1 MEHATTIGLDLAK
14 SVFQVHGIDAAG
26 GVVLRRKL
34 RRPELLE
41 FFAALPP
48 ALVGM
53 EACGGAHYWARELT
67 RLGHTV
73 RLMPPAYVKP
83 YVKRGKTD
91 AADAEAICEAVTRPT
106 MRFVPAKTEAQQ
118 ASLVELRVRDMLVRQ
133 RTQTINALR
142 SHLAEY
148 GIVAAQGR
156 KVSELIAVVRDDD
169 DARLPGLAREA
180 LGELVGQLEALEQRI
195 ARLDS
200 RMVRHAREDET
211 ARRLASI
218 PGIGAIGATALA
230 ALVCHPHGFASARH
244 FAAWIGLVPK
254 QNSTGGK
261 PRQGGISKAGDHYL
275 RRLLVLGATAVIR
288 HTRIKAREGWL
299 VELIERRPTMVAAVA
314 QANKTARIVWALLAR
329 GESYRPQRGS
339 PQHAGA

>member
-1 MEHATTIGLDLAK
+1 MEEITTIGLDLAK
-14 SVFQVHGIDAAG
+14 SVFQVHGVNAAG

-34 RRPELLE
+34 RRSALLN

-53 EACGGAHYWARELT
+53 EACGGAHHWAHELT

-73 RLMPPAYVKP
+73 RLMPPTYVKP

-118 ASLVELRVRDMLVRQ
+118 ASLMELKVRDMLVRQ

-156 KVSELIAVVRDDD
+156 RVAELIEVVRDGD
-169 DARLPGLAREA
+169 DARLPDLAREA
-180 LGELVGQLEALEQRI
+180 LGDLVAQIEALEGHI
-195 ARLDS
+195 ERLDS
-200 RMVRHAREDET
+200 RMIRHAREDET

-230 ALVCHPHGFASARH
+230 AMVSNPHGFASARH
-244 FAAWIGLVPK
+244 FAASLGLTP
-254 QNSTGGK
+254 QPHSSGGK
-261 PRQGGISKAGDHYL
+261 ERLGRISRQGNSML
-275 RRLLVLGATAVIR
+275 RRLLVLGATGR
-288 HTRIKAREGWL
+288 LRYARRSPDAADWAMRLL
-299 VELIERRPTMVAAVA
+299 VRRPFKVAAVA
-314 QANKTARIVWALLAR
+314 LANKMARIAWALVAW
-329 GESYRPQRGS
+329 GGTYTT
-339 PQHAGA
+339 AATA

>member
-1 MEHATTIGLDLAK
+1 MERATTIGLDLAK

-26 GVVLRRKL
+26 GIVLRRKL

-106 MRFVPAKTEAQQ
+106 MRFVPAKTAAQQ

-133 RTQTINALR
+133 RTQTINALMHCAPISPSTASLR
-142 SHLAEY
+142 
-148 GIVAAQGR
+148 R
-156 KVSELIAVVRDDD
+156 R
-169 DARLPGLAREA
+169 DARFL
-180 LGELVGQLEALEQRI
+180 
-195 ARLDS
+195 S
-200 RMVRHAREDET
+200 
-211 ARRLASI
+211 
-218 PGIGAIGATALA
+218 
-230 ALVCHPHGFASARH
+230 
-244 FAAWIGLVPK
+244 
-254 QNSTGGK
+254 
-261 PRQGGISKAGDHYL
+261 
-275 RRLLVLGATAVIR
+275 
-288 HTRIKAREGWL
+288 
-299 VELIERRPTMVAAVA
+299 
-314 QANKTARIVWALLAR
+314 
-329 GESYRPQRGS
+329 
-339 PQHAGA
+339 

>member
-14 SVFQVHGIDAAG
+14 NVLQVHGVNAAG
-26 GVVLRRKL
+26 QVVLRRKL
-34 RRPELLE
+34 RRAAVLE

-73 RLMPPAYVKP
+73 RLMPPAYVKA

-106 MRFVPAKTEAQQ
+106 MRFVPIKTEAQQ
-118 ASLVELRVRDMLVRQ
+118 AGLVELKVRDLLVRQ
-133 RTQTINALR
+133 RTQAINPLR

-156 KVSELIAVVRDDD
+156 KVAELIALVRDDD
-169 DARLPGLAREA
+169 TRLPDLAREA
-180 LGELVGQLEALEQRI
+180 LGELVAQIEALEDRI
-195 ARLDS
+195 ERLDR
-200 RMVRHAREDET
+200 RMVRHARENET
-211 ARRLASI
+211 TRRLATI

-230 ALVCHPHGFASARH
+230 ALVPDPHGFASARH
-244 FAAWIGLVPK
+244 FAAWLGLTPK
-254 QNSTGGK
+254 PHSSGGK
-261 PRQGGISKAGDHYL
+261 ERLGRISRQGNSML
-275 RRLLVLGATAVIR
+275 RRLLVLGATTCLR
-288 HTRIKAREGWL
+288 HARRSPEAADWATRLLA
-299 VELIERRPTMVAAVA
+299 RRPFKVAAVA
-314 QANKTARIVWALLAR
+314 LANKMARIAWALLAR
-329 GESYRPQRGS
+329 GGSYNPS
-339 PQHAGA
+339 AAAA

>member
-1 MEHATTIGLDLAK
+1 MERATTIGLDLAK

-26 GVVLRRKL
+26 GIVLRRKL

-48 ALVGM
+48 ALVGI
-53 EACGGAHYWARELT
+53 EACGGAYYWARELT

-118 ASLVELRVRDMLVRQ
+118 ASLVELKVRDMLVRQ

-156 KVSELIAVVRDDD
+156 KLSELIAVVRDDD
-169 DARLPGLAREA
+169 DTRLPVLAREA
-180 LGELVGQLEALEQRI
+180 LDELVGQLEALEQRI
-195 ARLDS
+195 ARLDG

-211 ARRLASI
+211 ARRLTSI

-244 FAAWIGLVPK
+244 FAASLGLTPK
-254 QNSTGGK
+254 PHSSGDKERLG
-261 PRQGGISKAGDHYL
+261 RISKQGNPMM
-275 RRLLVLGATAVIR
+275 RRLLVRAQGSAVR
-288 HTRIKAREGWL
+288 RSFCSSSAGYRGVKRQASGRPLANFSPMGQVALSEYVSGWC
-299 VELIERRPTMVAAVA
+299 P
-314 QANKTARIVWALLAR
+314 
-329 GESYRPQRGS
+329 YP
-339 PQHAGA
+339 

>member
-1 MEHATTIGLDLAK
+1 MEKVTTIGLDLAK

-26 GVVLRRKL
+26 GVLLRRKL
-34 RRPELLE
+34 RRSALLD

-48 ALVGM
+48 MLVGM

-83 YVKRGKTD
+83 YAERGKTD

-118 ASLVELRVRDMLVRQ
+118 ASLMELKVRDMLVRQ
-133 RTQTINALR
+133 RTRTVNALR

-156 KVSELIAVVRDDD
+156 RVSELIEVVRDGD
-169 DARLPGLAREA
+169 DARLPDPAREA
-180 LGELVGQLEALEQRI
+180 LGELVAQIEAMEERI
-195 ARLDS
+195 GRFDRRL
-200 RMVRHAREDET
+200 VRHAREDET

-230 ALVCHPHGFASARH
+230 AIVPDPHGFASGRH
-244 FAAWIGLVPK
+244 FAASLGPAPK
-254 QNSTGGK
+254 PHSSGGK
-261 PRQGGISKAGDHYL
+261 ERLGRISRQGNSML
-275 RRLLVLGATAVIR
+275 RRLLVLGATSRLR
-288 HTRIKAREGWL
+288 HARRSPGTADWAARL
-299 VELIERRPTMVAAVA
+299 LARRPFKVVAVA
-314 QANKTARIVWALLAR
+314 LASKMARIAWALLAR
-329 GESYRPQRGS
+329 GGTYTTT
-339 PQHAGA
+339 AAA

>member
-1 MEHATTIGLDLAK
+1 MEKATTIGLDLAK

-26 GVVLRRKL
+26 GVVVRRKL
-34 RRPELLE
+34 RRPELLA
-41 FFAALPP
+41 FFAALPS

-53 EACGGAHYWARELT
+53 EACGGAHHWARELT

-83 YVKRGKTD
+83 YLKRGKTD

-106 MRFVPAKTEAQQ
+106 MRFVPVKTEVQQ
-118 ASLVELRVRDMLVRQ
+118 ASLVELKVRDMLVRQ

-156 KVSELIAVVRDDD
+156 KVADLIAVVRDSEDS
-169 DARLPGLAREA
+169 RLPHLAREA
-180 LGELVGQLEALEQRI
+180 LGDLVVQIEALEERI
-195 ARLDS
+195 ERLDR

-218 PGIGAIGATALA
+218 PGIGAVGATALA
-230 ALVCHPHGFASARH
+230 AMVPCPQGFASARH
-244 FAAWIGLVPK
+244 FAASLGLTPK
-254 QNSTGGK
+254 PHSSGGK
-261 PRQGGISKAGDHYL
+261 ERLGRISRQGNSML
-275 RRLLVLGATAVIR
+275 RRLLVLGATSRLRNARR
-288 HTRIKAREGWL
+288 HPEAADWATRLLA
-299 VELIERRPTMVAAVA
+299 RRPFKVVAVA
-314 QANKTARIVWALLAR
+314 LANKMARIAWALLAR
-329 GESYRPQRGS
+329 GGTYTTT
-339 PQHAGA
+339 ATA

>member
-1 MEHATTIGLDLAK
+1 MEKVTTIGLDLAK
-14 SVFQVHGIDAAG
+14 SVFQVHGINTAG
-26 GVVLRRKL
+26 GVVVRHKL
-34 RRPELLE
+34 RRSALLD

-53 EACGGAHYWARELT
+53 EACGGAHHWARELT

-106 MRFVPAKTEAQQ
+106 MRFVPVKTEAQQ
-118 ASLVELRVRDMLVRQ
+118 ASLMELKVRDMLVRQ
-133 RTQTINALR
+133 RTQTVNALR

-156 KVSELIAVVRDDD
+156 KVAELIAVVRNGD
-169 DARLPGLAREA
+169 DARLPHLAREA
-180 LGELVGQLEALEQRI
+180 LGELVAQIEALEGRI
-195 ARLDS
+195 ERLDS
-200 RMVRHAREDET
+200 RMVRHVREDET

-230 ALVCHPHGFASARH
+230 AMVPNPHGFASARH
-244 FAAWIGLVPK
+244 FAASLGLTP
-254 QNSTGGK
+254 QPHSSGGK
-261 PRQGGISKAGDHYL
+261 ERLGRISRQGNAML
-275 RRLLVLGATAVIR
+275 RRLLVLGATSRLRYAR
-288 HTRIKAREGWL
+288 RSPDAADWATRLLA
-299 VELIERRPTMVAAVA
+299 RRPFKVAAVA
-314 QANKTARIVWALLAR
+314 LANKMARIAWALLAR
-329 GESYRPQRGS
+329 GGIYTTS
-339 PQHAGA
+339 ATA